1 MARKQARRRKPA
13 TKRKFEMP
21 TIRLGR
27 FLKPLLA
34 IAVVA
39 LVYEFSGLLL
49 DRPIN
54 ELQIRGPMV
63 RVSAVEL
70 EEAIEAE
77 LDRGFFTAN
86 LDSARD
92 RIQSLQWIDQAAVA
106 RRWPDRI
113 EIAVTEQA
121 PAAVWGDSGLMN
133 VRGELFVASGAEHL
147 PADLPRLSGPA
158 TRANDVAQRYLD
170 MREQLLPLG
179 MDVSRVA
186 VDSRGSWTI
195 VLSNGIEVRL
205 GRRDY
210 EERAALFVS
219 VVADII
225 AARAADIAYVDIRYN
240 SGFAIGWKAEQRE
253 EGTDPEREDRKLL
266 AAGGTD

>member
-1 MARKQARRRKPA
+1 MARKQAKRRKPT
-13 TKRKFEMP
+13 TKRPLKLP
-21 TIRLGR
+21 TVRLGR
-27 FLKPLLA
+27 VLKPLLA

-49 DRPIN
+49 DRPVN
-54 ELQIRGPMV
+54 ELQIRGPMM

-77 LDRGFFTAN
+77 LDRGFFAAN

-121 PAAVWGDSGLMN
+121 PAAIWGDSGLMN
-133 VRGELFVASGAEHL
+133 VRGELFVANGAEHL
-147 PADLPRLSGPA
+147 PADLPRLSGPV
-158 TRANDVAQRYLD
+158 TRQNDVAERYLD
-170 MREQLLPLG
+170 MRQHLLPLG
-179 MDVSRVA
+179 LDVSRVA
-186 VDSRGSWTI
+186 VDGRGSWTI
-195 VLSNGIEVRL
+195 MLSNGVEIRM

-210 EERAALFVS
+210 EQRADLFVK
-219 VVADII
+219 VVAEII
-225 AARAADIAYVDIRYN
+225 AARSEDIAYVDVRYN
-240 SGFAIGWKAEQRE
+240 NGFAIGWKAEQRDAV
-253 EGTDPEREDRKLL
+253 TDPENEARKLL
-266 AAGGTD
+266 AAGGAD